1 MHQERE
7 RPDRVIATDPANPD
21 FGARAESFGAF
32 AAGVERTAGFPAAF
46 EAALRAGR
54 VALVEPRIGPEPITT
69 RATLAQIRS
78 AGARA

>member
-7 RPDRVIATDPANPD
+7 YPDRVIATDPANPD
-21 FGARAESFGAF
+21 FGGRAESFGAF
-32 AAGVERTAGFPAAF
+32 AAGVERTTGFPAAF

-69 RATLAQIRS
+69 RATLARIRS